1 MNMHQPSIR
10 PPTTQS
16 DWATSTF
23 ELCSVN
29 IEPISGTV
37 LKDGMPV
44 QEAALW
50 RNGTMYRGGACELRE
65 PTRTL
70 PGRHVWGGILFH
82 HFGHFVTESVSRL
95 WAVDNSFDSLIF
107 VPKDMGRPVF
117 YRLAG
122 YQQELLSRFGI
133 TCPITIVTEPT
144 QVETLV
150 VPGQGFGLGEI
161 SLGTPPFRSFVR
173 RAGQNVPAAGERKLY
188 LSRSGLPKKTGS
200 FVGETAVE
208 QNLAREGYRIYH
220 PERESITDQLAQYK
234 AATHILGADGSAF
247 HLAGFVAEE
256 RQRIGVILRRSAADY
271 KNIVN
276 QMTGMGV
283 GTEVL
288 DHVRADWI
296 RPGKSKP
303 DDRSYGELDS
313 ASLAED
319 LADRGFIDQPTDWI
333 PPDEKA
339 MEVEVAEVGQA
350 HKGVMSRRPAGRAA
364 NPT

>member
-1 MNMHQPSIR
+1 MNVHQPQIR
-10 PPTTQS
+10 PPTTDS
-16 DWATSTF
+16 DWANGTL
-23 ELCSVN
+23 ELSSVN

-37 LKDGMPV
+37 LRDGLPV

-50 RNGTMYRGGACELRE
+50 RNGTMYRGGMCDIRE
-65 PTRTL
+65 PTQTL
-70 PGRHVWGGILFH
+70 RGRHVWAGILFH

-122 YQQELLSRFGI
+122 YQQELLTRFGI

-144 QVETLV
+144 RVETLV
-150 VPGQGFGLGEI
+150 VPGQGFGLGDI
-161 SLGTPPFRSFVR
+161 SLGTSRFRSFVR
-173 RAGQNVPAAGERKLY
+173 KAGQDVAPAGERKIY

-208 QNLAREGYRIYH
+208 RSLAQEGYRIYH

-247 HLAGFVAEE
+247 HLAGFVA
-256 RQRIGVILRRSAADY
+256 QPAQKVGVILRRSAADY

-283 GTEVL
+283 TTEVL
-288 DHVRADWI
+288 DHVRANWL
-296 RPGKSKP
+296 RPGKAKP

-313 ASLAED
+313 ATLAQD
-319 LADRGFIDQPTDWI
+319 LADRGFIDRPTDWLA
-333 PPDEKA
+333 PDPED
-339 MEVEVAEVGQA
+339 VEAELVEVGQA
-350 HKGVMSRRPAGRAA
+350 HKGVMSRRPA
-364 NPT
+364 